1 MKTFKSPWLWCC
13 AALPLLLAGCNT
25 GFSKQEVNSMRAL
38 TPKQR
43 DQLGQE
49 LATELRRTSL
59 GDQGK
64 YYLRD
69 IRYRNSDD
77 TLVYD
82 MEMKSLDNFRQLVA
96 DGINVIPRVPLI
108 PGYTLNE
115 TNMTR
120 VLDFLLPSGIRQ
132 LHLLPFHQ
140 YGEPKYRLLGQEWG
154 MRQVIPPTE
163 DEVSAMRQRAER
175 EGFNVTLGG

>member
-1 MKTFKSPWLWCC
+1 
-13 AALPLLLAGCNT
+13 
-25 GFSKQEVNSMRAL
+25 MRAL

-43 DQLGQE
+43 DLLGQE

-82 MEMKSLDNFRQLVA
+82 MEMKSLDNFRQLDAANRKEAKRKGDQLVNQIVCENRKTRSVVMDA
-96 DGINVIPRVPLI
+96 RLGIEFRMKNSRGVEMMRPRVA
-108 PGYTLNE
+108 PGGC
-115 TNMTR
+115 
-120 VLDFLLPSGIRQ
+120 S
-132 LHLLPFHQ
+132 
-140 YGEPKYRLLGQEWG
+140 
-154 MRQVIPPTE
+154 
-163 DEVSAMRQRAER
+163 
-175 EGFNVTLGG
+175 

>member
-13 AALPLLLAGCNT
+13 VALPLLLAGCNT

-82 MEMKSLDNFRQLVA
+82 MEMKSLDNFRQLDAANRKEAKRKGDQLVNQIVCENRKTRSVVMDA
-96 DGINVIPRVPLI
+96 RLGIEFRMKNSRGVELMRPRVV
-108 PGYTLNE
+108 PGGC
-115 TNMTR
+115 
-120 VLDFLLPSGIRQ
+120 S
-132 LHLLPFHQ
+132 
-140 YGEPKYRLLGQEWG
+140 
-154 MRQVIPPTE
+154 
-163 DEVSAMRQRAER
+163 
-175 EGFNVTLGG
+175 

>member
-13 AALPLLLAGCNT
+13 AALPLLLAGCT

-49 LATELRRTSL
+49 LAAELRRTSL

-77 TLVYD
+77 TLVYG
-82 MEMKSLDNFRQLVA
+82 MEMKGLDNFRQLDAANRKEAKRKGDQLVNQIVCENRKTRSVVMDA
-96 DGINVIPRVPLI
+96 RLGIEFRMKNSRGVEMMRPRVA
-108 PGYTLNE
+108 PGGC
-115 TNMTR
+115 
-120 VLDFLLPSGIRQ
+120 S
-132 LHLLPFHQ
+132 
-140 YGEPKYRLLGQEWG
+140 
-154 MRQVIPPTE
+154 
-163 DEVSAMRQRAER
+163 
-175 EGFNVTLGG
+175 

>member
-49 LATELRRTSL
+49 LAAELRRTSL

-82 MEMKSLDNFRQLVA
+82 MEMKSLDNFRQLDAANRKEAKWKGDQLVNQIVCENRKTRSVVMDA
-96 DGINVIPRVPLI
+96 RLGIEFRMKNSRGIEMMRPRVA
-108 PGYTLNE
+108 PGGC
-115 TNMTR
+115 
-120 VLDFLLPSGIRQ
+120 S
-132 LHLLPFHQ
+132 
-140 YGEPKYRLLGQEWG
+140 
-154 MRQVIPPTE
+154 
-163 DEVSAMRQRAER
+163 
-175 EGFNVTLGG
+175 

>member
-13 AALPLLLAGCNT
+13 AALPLLLAGCT

-49 LATELRRTSL
+49 LAAELRRTSL

-82 MEMKSLDNFRQLVA
+82 MEMKSLDNFRQLDAANRKEAKRKGDQLVNQIVCENRKTRSVVMDA
-96 DGINVIPRVPLI
+96 RLGIEFRMKNSRGVEMMRPRVA
-108 PGYTLNE
+108 PGGC
-115 TNMTR
+115 
-120 VLDFLLPSGIRQ
+120 S
-132 LHLLPFHQ
+132 
-140 YGEPKYRLLGQEWG
+140 
-154 MRQVIPPTE
+154 
-163 DEVSAMRQRAER
+163 
-175 EGFNVTLGG
+175 